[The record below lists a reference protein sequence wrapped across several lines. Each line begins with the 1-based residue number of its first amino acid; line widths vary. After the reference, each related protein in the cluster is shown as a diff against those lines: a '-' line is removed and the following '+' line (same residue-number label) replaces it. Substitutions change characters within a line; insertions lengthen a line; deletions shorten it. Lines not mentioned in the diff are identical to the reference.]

1 MNSMSHSVFD
11 NNGVFFTKKGRGC
24 IFGDNRVKSTI
35 LCQPK
40 KRPIL
45 GTFVLGRWGKECFV
59 FFDLSLSWILWCTPW
74 VVWHKTRKTSF
85 LIEPVQSYQPAGGW
99 CYRCRCSLSPVYF
112 HLRATESSFSCC
124 NIKKILSIV
133 SGVLS
138 CESVLT
144 KEGTCHSEVEGA
156 GWLVCNLKSALYFKA
171 IILALLL

>member
-11 NNGVFFTKKGRGC
+11 NNGVFYKKKDGDVFLVTIVSNPPFVSKKKANLGC
-24 IFGDNRVKSTI
+24 FCFG
-35 LCQPK
+35 QM
-40 KRPIL
+40 
-45 GTFVLGRWGKECFV
+45 GKECFV
-59 FFDLSLSWILWCTPW
+59 FFDLSLSWILRCTPW
-74 VVWHKTRKTSF
+74 VVWHKTHKTSF
-85 LIEPVQSYQPAGGW
+85 LIEPARSYQPAGGW